1 MKISQDW
8 SPSELGREL
17 LRTASSGPNGSA
29 GTYGRSV
36 AGAALRFFALGRG
49 RRRLLLTAA
58 HHANEWITAPLLLRF
73 AGELAAGVWPG
84 ALDGTRVFF
93 APLVNP
99 DGARLVTG
107 ELASGPL
114 FENAR
119 RIAEKH
125 PDIPFPD
132 GWKANLR
139 GVDLNL
145 QYPAG
150 WEEAKKIKF
159 AAGWTGPA
167 PRDYVGAAPL
177 CAPEARALYRLTRRI
192 SPELVIA
199 LHTQG
204 EVIYWKYLDL
214 EPPGAEACGRAM
226 ADASGYALEDTPY
239 ASGHAGYKDWF
250 ILDYDRPGYT
260 IECGLGENPLPRADF
275 GAIYPAVRAALAA
288 AVLGC

>member
-73 AGELAAGVWPG
+73 AGELA
-84 ALDGTRVFF
+84 
-93 APLVNP
+93 
-99 DGARLVTG
+99 
-107 ELASGPL
+107 SGPL

-119 RIAEKH
+119 RIAEKY

-150 WEEAKKIKF
+150 WGEAKKIKF

-260 IECGLGENPLPRADF
+260 IECGLGENPLPWADF

>member
-1 MKISQDW
+1 M
-8 SPSELGREL
+8 
-17 LRTASSGPNGSA
+17 
-29 GTYGRSV
+29 
-36 AGAALRFFALGRG
+36 
-49 RRRLLLTAA
+49 
-58 HHANEWITAPLLLRF
+58 
-73 AGELAAGVWPG
+73 
-84 ALDGTRVFF
+84 
-93 APLVNP
+93 
-99 DGARLVTG
+99 
-107 ELASGPL
+107 
-114 FENAR
+114 
-119 RIAEKH
+119 
-125 PDIPFPD
+125 
-132 GWKANLR
+132 
-139 GVDLNL
+139 
-145 QYPAG
+145 
-150 WEEAKKIKF
+150 
-159 AAGWTGPA
+159 
-167 PRDYVGAAPL
+167 GAAPL

>member
-119 RIAEKH
+119 RIAEKY

-167 PRDYVGAAPL
+167 PR
-177 CAPEARALYRLTRRI
+177 ARPRSARR
-192 SPELVIA
+192 
-199 LHTQG
+199 
-204 EVIYWKYLDL
+204 
-214 EPPGAEACGRAM
+214 
-226 ADASGYALEDTPY
+226 
-239 ASGHAGYKDWF
+239 
-250 ILDYDRPGYT
+250 RPGRST
-260 IECGLGENPLPRADF
+260 A
-275 GAIYPAVRAALAA
+275 
-288 AVLGC
+288 

>member
-119 RIAEKH
+119 RIAEKY

-239 ASGHAGYKDWF
+239 ALSLIH
-250 ILDYDRPGYT
+250 I
-260 IECGLGENPLPRADF
+260 
-275 GAIYPAVRAALAA
+275 
-288 AVLGC
+288 